1 MKTHVWPLISYQLK
15 QEENPLKTY
24 QTLKQA
30 PCLCDWTQ
38 GASGT
43 NSSTANHPIKP
54 QSPRRVQ
61 CRTLS
66 ASPHFH
72 SINTPKQKEEAV
84 MRELQG
90 EQWWGKGRTQWLSD
104 TWKWAELLLFL
115 LLLSFAWVRV
125 GRSTSLCV
133 FDVCVCVRAC
143 VPAAGSRSSPHY
155 LKAQWWDVTSQ
166 LVHRKWNAWFT

>member
-1 MKTHVWPLISYQLK
+1 M
-15 QEENPLKTY
+15 
-24 QTLKQA
+24 
-30 PCLCDWTQ
+30 Q

-43 NSSTANHPIKP
+43 NSSTTNNPIKP

-66 ASPHFH
+66 ASPHSC

-90 EQWWGKGRTQWLSD
+90 EQWWGKGRTQRLSD

-115 LLLSFAWVRV
+115 LLLSFARVRV

-143 VPAAGSRSSPHY
+143 VRTRRWVPIQPSLFKSSMTGCHISVSTQEVECMIYLETTALRLSLKMAVMFALMRHCLGSVFS
-155 LKAQWWDVTSQ
+155 
-166 LVHRKWNAWFT
+166 NA